1 MLWYNKNR
9 IEGNNMKKKIIVH
22 RLVILILIIIALML
36 TLYFLLLKKPMSK
49 IFVNEITGFV
59 TSSNSKVELYT
70 LDFKESEEIVRGIK
84 IKIKEEEIK
93 DEKGNKYYQLVDK
106 NILIKKENFTKN
118 EKDIVPKTDMYVRT
132 YLTLYKSEDTSEIL
146 STINKG
152 KRLEIL
158 GYDKLLEDGSVHKY
172 KIKYGDLEGYVY
184 GKYLVST
191 YDEAIKNYDE
201 ENTHAIHSNC
211 GDAYGVGT
219 AKNLDFYPVS
229 KPKFEDNV
237 MPDEVR
243 ALYLNTGVVKD
254 VDKYIEFAKKTKI
267 NAFVVDIKD
276 NTSPG
281 YESDVMKKYSPKNY
295 KYANN
300 SFETYKQ
307 AIKEL
312 KDNGFYVI
320 GRITVFK
327 DSYFVSDHPETAILD
342 TATNMPFLHNG
353 SYWPSAF
360 NRLVWEFNVELAK
373 EAVVEMGFDE
383 IQFDYVRFPDQ
394 IYSLEKNGKIDM
406 RNEYDEEKAQAI
418 QKFLMYASD
427 EIHEVGAYVSADV
440 FGESAHNYVTGYGQ
454 YWPAISNVVDVISAM
469 PYPDHFSSHEYN
481 ISEVVWTVPYKV
493 LTTWGEFAL
502 NRQKSIPTPAIVRTW
517 IQAYDTMKS
526 PKVEYNSSMVSLEIE
541 ALVDSGLTG
550 GFMTWN
556 SISSLNKY
564 SSLKDAFNK
573 EYVNE

>member
-1 MLWYNKNR
+1 
-9 IEGNNMKKKIIVH
+9 MKKKIIVH
-22 RLVILILIIIALML
+22 RLVILILIIIALIL
-36 TLYFLLLKKPMSK
+36 SLYFLLLKKPMSK
-49 IFVNEITGFV
+49 IFVNDITGFV
-59 TSSNSKVELYT
+59 KSSNSKVKLYT
-70 LDFKESEEIVRGIK
+70 LDFKESEEIVRGSK
-84 IKIKEEEIK
+84 IKIKEEEIQ
-93 DEKGNKYYQLVDK
+93 DENDNKYYQLTDK
-106 NILIKKENFTKN
+106 NLLVKKENFTKN
-118 EKDIVPKTDMYVRT
+118 EKDIVPKTSMYVRT
-132 YLTLYKSEDTSEIL
+132 YLTVYKEENTSSIL

-152 KRLEIL
+152 EKVDIL
-158 GYDKLLEDGSVHKY
+158 GYDKLFDDGSVNKY
-172 KIKYGDLEGYVY
+172 KIKYGDIEGYVY
-184 GKYLVST
+184 GKYLVSNHE
-191 YDEAIKNYDE
+191 EAIKNYDE
-201 ENTHAIHSNC
+201 ENTYKIHANC

-219 AKNLDFYPVS
+219 AKNLDFYPVN
-229 KPKFEDNV
+229 KPKFENNI
-237 MPDEVR
+237 MPTEVR
-243 ALYLNTGVVKD
+243 ALYLNTGVIKD
-254 VDKYIEFAKKTKI
+254 VHKYIELAKNSKI

-281 YESDVMKKYSPKNY
+281 YASPVMQKYSPKNY

-300 SFETYKQ
+300 SFEDYKK

-342 TATNMPFLHNG
+342 TATNMPYLHNG

-373 EAVVEMGFDE
+373 EAVIEMGFNE

-406 RNEYDEEKAQAI
+406 RNEYSEEKAQAI

-427 EIHEVGAYVSADV
+427 EIHSVGAYVSADV

-454 YWPAISNVVDVISAM
+454 YWSAISNVVDVISAM
-469 PYPDHFSSHEYN
+469 PYPDHFSSHEYG
-481 ISEVVWTVPYKV
+481 IDEVVWTVPYKL
-493 LTTWGEFAL
+493 LTTWGEFVID
-502 NRQKSIPTPAIVRTW
+502 RQKSIPTPAIVRTW
-517 IQAYDTMKS
+517 IQTYDTIKS
-526 PKVEYNSSMVSLEIE
+526 PKVEYNSSKVSSEIK
-541 ALVDSGLTG
+541 ALVDSGFTG

-564 SSLKDAFNK
+564 SSLMDAFNK
-573 EYVNE
+573 EYGNE

>member
-1 MLWYNKNR
+1 
-9 IEGNNMKKKIIVH
+9 MKKKIIIH
-22 RLVILILIIIALML
+22 RLVILILIVVALIFA
-36 TLYFLLLKKPMSK
+36 LYSLLLKKPLSK
-49 IFVNEITGFV
+49 VFTNDINGFV
-59 TSSNSKVELYT
+59 ASNNSSVKLYT
-70 LDFKESEEIVRGIK
+70 FDFKESESIIRGTK
-84 IKIKEEEIK
+84 VKVKNKEIK
-93 DEKGNKYYQLVDK
+93 DEKGNTYYEIIDK
-106 NILIKKENFTKN
+106 KLFIRKENFTKD
-118 EKDIVPKTDMYVRT
+118 EKDIVPKNDMYVRT
-132 YLTLYKSEDTSEIL
+132 YLTLYKEENTSEIL

-152 KRLEIL
+152 EKLEIL
-158 GYDKLLEDGSVHKY
+158 DYDKLLDDGSVHKY
-172 KIKYGDLEGYVY
+172 KIKYDGLEGYVY

-191 YDEAIKNYDE
+191 YEEAIKNYDE
-201 ENTHAIHSNC
+201 ENTHSIHSNC

-219 AKNLDFYPVS
+219 AENLDFYPTI
-229 KPKFEDNV
+229 KPKFENNV
-237 MPDEVR
+237 MPEEVR
-243 ALYLNTGVVKD
+243 ALYINTAAIKD
-254 VDKYIEFAKKTKI
+254 VSKYIELAKNTKI

-281 YESDVMKKYSPKNY
+281 YESEVMKKYSQTNY

-300 SFETYKQ
+300 SFETYKS

-342 TATNMPFLHNG
+342 SATNMPFLHNG

-373 EAVVEMGFDE
+373 EAVTEMGFNE

-394 IYSLEKNGKIDM
+394 TYSLEKNGKIDM

-418 QKFLMYASD
+418 QKFLMYATD
-427 EIHEVGAYVSADV
+427 EIHELGAYVSADV

-469 PYPDHFSSHEYN
+469 PYPDHFGAHEYG
-481 ISEVVWTVPYKV
+481 IDEVVWTVPYKL
-493 LTTWGEFAL
+493 LTAWGEFVI

-517 IQAYDTMKS
+517 IQAYDTNKS

-541 ALVDSGLTG
+541 ALIDSGLTG

-564 SSLKDAFNK
+564 SSLMSAFNK